1 MSNRIIVV
9 SQNLLKYN
17 IDIPLDAVLRVNLA
31 WHKDLDSVKE
41 LLEEYEAYRIF
52 LDVPIGRKKPPNF
65 EHSFKDI
72 IELIEN
78 FSNIEYVAISNV
90 ESARNVKYFQR
101 DIFIAEFDIKIVPKI
116 ETYVGVENSD
126 EIIDALNYHPTVLML
141 DHQDLYSDL
150 VRLNKE
156 KYYLSTVN
164 VLMAVCAKKNA
175 QLLRTIGVIFS
186 TEEIK

>member
-1 MSNRIIVV
+1 MNKQIIVV

-17 IDIPLDAVLRVNLA
+17 IDIPPNAILRINLA
-31 WHKDLDSVKE
+31 WHKDLDSVRG
-41 LLEEYEAYRIF
+41 LLEEYDEDRIF

-65 EHSFKDI
+65 EHTFKDI
-72 IELIEN
+72 AKLIGE

-90 ESARNVKYFQR
+90 ESGRAVDYFQST
-101 DIFIAEFDIKIVPKI
+101 IFKSVKIVPKI
-116 ETYVGVENSD
+116 ETYTGVENCD
-126 EIIDALNYHPTVLML
+126 EIIGALNYFPTVLML

-156 KYYLSTVN
+156 KYYLSTVK
-164 VLMAVCAKKNA
+164 VLIAVCVKMDA

>member
-17 IDIPLDAVLRVNLA
+17 IDIPLDAVLRINLA
-31 WHKDLDSVKE
+31 WHKDLNSVRE
-41 LLEEYEAYRIF
+41 LLEEYEAYNIF
-52 LDVPIGRKKPPNF
+52 LDVPVGRKKPPNF

-72 IELIEN
+72 TKLIDE
-78 FSNIEYVAISNV
+78 FSNIEYAAISNV
-90 ESARNVKYFQR
+90 ESCEDVIRFQR
-101 DIFIAEFDIKIVPKI
+101 DIFKRVKIVPKI
-116 ETYVGVENSD
+116 ETYTGIENSD
-126 EIIDALNYHPTVLML
+126 EIIGALNYFPPVLML

-150 VRLNKE
+150 VRLNDE
-156 KYYLSTVN
+156 KNYLSIVK
-164 VLMAVCAKKNA
+164 VLMAVCVKMDA

>member
-31 WHKDLDSVKE
+31 WHKDLDSIKE
-41 LLEEYEAYRIF
+41 LLEEYEAYRIL

-65 EHSFKDI
+65 EHSFKNV
-72 IELIEN
+72 IELIEE
-78 FSNIEYVAISNV
+78 FSNIEYAAISNV
-90 ESARNVKYFQR
+90 ESGKDVNYFQR
-101 DIFIAEFDIKIVPKI
+101 DIFMDVKIVPKI
-116 ETYVGVENSD
+116 ETYAGIENSD

-150 VRLNKE
+150 IRLNKE

>member
-17 IDIPLDAVLRVNLA
+17 IDIPSDAVLRVNLA
-31 WHKDLDSVKE
+31 WHEDLNSVRE
-41 LLEEYEAYRIF
+41 LLEEYESWRIF

-65 EHSFKDI
+65 EHSFKEI
-72 IELIEN
+72 TRFIKE

-90 ESARNVKYFQR
+90 ENCDNVRHFQR
-101 DIFIAEFDIKIVPKI
+101 LFKNIKIVPKI
-116 ETYVGVENSD
+116 ETYMGIENCD
-126 EIIDALNYHPTVLML
+126 EIIGALNYFPAVLML

-150 VRLNKE
+150 VKLNDE
-156 KYYLSTVN
+156 KNYLGIVK
-164 VLMAVCAKKNA
+164 VLLAVCKKMDA

-186 TEEIK
+186 TEEIR

>member
-1 MSNRIIVV
+1 MKDQIIVV

-17 IDIPLDAVLRVNLA
+17 IDVPLNAILRVNLA
-31 WHKDLDSVKE
+31 WHKNLNSVKE
-41 LLEEYEAYRIF
+41 LLGEYEAYRIF

-65 EHSFKDI
+65 EHSFKGI
-72 IELIEN
+72 IELIKE

-90 ESARNVKYFQR
+90 ESSKDVYYFRRN
-101 DIFIAEFDIKIVPKI
+101 IFMEEFNVKIVPKI
-116 ETYVGVENSD
+116 ETYAGVEASD
-126 EIIDALNYHPTVLML
+126 EIISALNYHPAVLML

-156 KYYLSTVN
+156 EYYLNIVDILIATCKK
-164 VLMAVCAKKNA
+164 MDAK
-175 QLLRTIGVIFS
+175 LLRTIGVIFS

>member
-1 MSNRIIVV
+1 MILV

-17 IDIPLDAVLRVNLA
+17 IDIPLGAVLRVNLA
-31 WHKDLDSVKE
+31 WHKDSNSARE
-41 LLEEYEAYRIF
+41 LLEEYEEYDIF

-65 EHSFKDI
+65 EHGFKDI
-72 IELIEN
+72 IKLIKE

-90 ESARNVKYFQR
+90 ENGKDVGYFQNR
-101 DIFIAEFDIKIVPKI
+101 IFKPVKIVPKI
-116 ETYVGVENSD
+116 ETYAGVKASD
-126 EIIDALNYHPTVLML
+126 EIIFALNYHPEILML

-150 VRLNKE
+150 VRLNRE
-156 KYYLSTVN
+156 KNYLNVVNDLITVCTN
-164 VLMAVCAKKNA
+164 RKA

>member
-41 LLEEYEAYRIF
+41 LLEEYEAHRIF

-65 EHSFKDI
+65 KHNFKDI
-72 IELIEN
+72 AKLIKE

-90 ESARNVKYFQR
+90 ESGRAVGYFQSV
-101 DIFIAEFDIKIVPKI
+101 IFKNVKIVPKI
-116 ETYVGVENSD
+116 ETYLGVQVAD
-126 EIIDALNYHPTVLML
+126 EIIFALAYSPEVLML

-150 VRLNKE
+150 IRINKE
-156 KYYLSTVN
+156 KDYLN
-164 VLMAVCAKKNA
+164 VVRDLMTICINRKA